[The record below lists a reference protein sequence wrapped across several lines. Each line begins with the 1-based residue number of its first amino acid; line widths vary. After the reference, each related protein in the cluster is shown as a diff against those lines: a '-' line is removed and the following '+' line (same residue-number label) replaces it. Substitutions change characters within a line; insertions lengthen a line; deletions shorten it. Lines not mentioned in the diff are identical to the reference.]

1 MRRSAPR
8 PAFHRPL
15 VPGAASILAI
25 ALPLLFV
32 MGRPAP
38 ALAASRHAPVTAPA
52 SAAASKERAAPAA
65 RRYRTARPPVQRTS
79 SDETAAERDRRL
91 ARECRGL
98 PNAGA
103 CLGYAR

>member
-1 MRRSAPR
+1 MRRSDSVSAPFRPRAPGLSTAAAAAALIAVAAAALPAPAHAARAVGAEAVPGTQPR
-8 PAFHRPL
+8 PA
-15 VPGAASILAI
+15 PGARRHRI
-25 ALPLLFV
+25 A
-32 MGRPAP
+32 RPA
-38 ALAASRHAPVTAPA
+38 
-52 SAAASKERAAPAA
+52 
-65 RRYRTARPPVQRTS
+65 VQRTS